1 MICIFCTQDSA
12 HSKSVEHIIP
22 ESLGNTKNVLP
33 RGIVCDKCNEY
44 FGRKIEK
51 EVLALSF
58 FSQLRAR
65 NAIPSKK
72 NRIPAEKLLVYHPE
86 VKSDEHESLFNRGKN
101 INILSTPWQIATKMV
116 SSRTSKIIVESL
128 SFNNPPTNNTLVA
141 RFLAKIA
148 VEILTQNV
156 IESKWDLALIHSDV
170 RVEPIR
176 NFARYGTPGLKWEY
190 YVRQLYNEDEKFFYS
205 YDLNTP
211 VDVLY
216 NYGHFFINEEMYLS
230 LIIKGFEFTINMGMP
245 EIGRYIQWVL
255 INNGRSA
262 IYTSNVI
269 LEKEHPIPLF
279 TL

>member
-1 MICIFCTQDSA
+1 MVCIFCKKESSQ
-12 HSKSVEHIIP
+12 SKSVEHIIP
-22 ESLGNTKNVLP
+22 ESLGNTKNILP

-51 EVLALSF
+51 KVLALSF

-86 VKSDEHESLFNRGKN
+86 VGSDEHDSFFIRGKG
-101 INILSTPWQIATKMV
+101 INILSTPWPIATKIV
-116 SSRTSKIIVESL
+116 SSPTSKIIVESL
-128 SFNNPPTNNTLVA
+128 SFNNPPTDDLLVA

-148 VEILTQNV
+148 VEILTQSV
-156 IESKWDLALIHSDV
+156 IENKWDLTLIHSDE

-176 NFARYGTPGLKWEY
+176 KFARYGTPGLKWEY
-190 YVRQLYNEDEKFFYS
+190 YVRQLYKEDEKFFYS
-205 YDLNTP
+205 HDLNTP

-245 EIGRYIQWVL
+245 EIGRYIQWILV
-255 INNGRSA
+255 NKGRSA
-262 IYTSNVI
+262 IYTTNVI
-269 LEKEHPIPLF
+269 SEREHSIPLF
-279 TL
+279 SL

>member
-1 MICIFCTQDSA
+1 MICIFCKQDSTY
-12 HSKSVEHIIP
+12 SKSVEHIIP

-33 RGIVCDKCNEY
+33 KGIVCDGCNDY
-44 FGRKIEK
+44 FGRKVEK
-51 EVLALSF
+51 EVLSLSF

-65 NAIPSKK
+65 NVIPSKK

-86 VKSDEHESLFNRGKN
+86 VESDEHESLLIRGMR
-101 INILSTPWQIATKMV
+101 INILSTPWPIATKIV
-116 SSRTSKIIVESL
+116 SSPVSNIIVESTG
-128 SFNNPPTNNTLVA
+128 FNNPPADNILVA

-156 IESKWDLALIHSDV
+156 IESKWDLALIHSDE

-176 NFARYGTPGLKWEY
+176 KFARYGTPGLKWEY
-190 YVRQLYNEDEKFFYS
+190 YVRKIYNEDEKFFYS
-205 YDLNTP
+205 RDLDTP

-245 EIGRYIQWVL
+245 AIGRYIQWILV
-255 INNGRSA
+255 NNGRSA
-262 IYTSNVI
+262 IYTTNIIQESEQKI
-269 LEKEHPIPLF
+269 QLF
-279 TL
+279 SL